1 MVAPTR
7 SQAFN
12 GKQGVRLARY
22 LMALVAYCVC
32 TGLLGIAHWLGLI
45 PARPAMVAAVAM
57 LAANVAIFA
66 LIRSGLNERFKDPS
80 LTWMQVL
87 SAIAVIM
94 YVTYYSDHDRGVPLM
109 VSLLVLSFGAF
120 RFTTRDFLLAAGI
133 VLAAYAAVINLLFW
147 HKPESVNVYLEAF
160 TWLTLAAVLPCY
172 AFVGG
177 RLSELR
183 QRLRRTNEE
192 LSEALEMIQ
201 KMATHDTLTALPN
214 RALFNET
221 LSHAI
226 AQAARHKRSLALF
239 FLDIDRFKNINDTL
253 GHAVGDRVL
262 QDAAR
267 RLTAAVRAS
276 DLVARLGGDEFVLL
290 VEDFAAA
297 SDLTDIAEKVLAA
310 FIPTFSI
317 DGQELALS
325 VSVGICTYPSGG
337 EDAQQLVSSAD
348 IAMYRAKE
356 QGRNRYCFYSDDL
369 NDLSAERLALE
380 AGLRHALLR
389 GEIEVFYQPK
399 VDFTS
404 GRVNGVEAL
413 IRWRHPE
420 KGLLMP
426 DRFVPLAEEIGAIIP
441 IGYWTLRRVC
451 ERARHWQELGMPL
464 AVAVNLSA
472 SQFHEPR
479 LVTELA
485 AILKA
490 TGMPAGQLELE
501 ITESMVMR
509 DPDRA
514 VAIMESLRKMG
525 VRISIDDFGTGHSS
539 LGYLKRFPV
548 DRLKVDR
555 SFVRDLPHN
564 GDDVAITRA
573 VIAMAHSLRMS
584 VVAEGVEHQ
593 EQFDLLRA
601 EGCDEFQGYY
611 CARPLEED
619 DLIAFVAARQPPA
632 SAARTAATRS
642 RA

>member
-1 MVAPTR
+1 LSAIAR
-7 SQAFN
+7 SQGLS
-12 GKQGVRLARY
+12 GKQGVRFKRY
-22 LMALVAYCVC
+22 VMALGAYLVCV
-32 TGLLGIAHWLGLI
+32 TLLGIAHVLGLI
-45 PARPAMVAAVAM
+45 PLRPALVAAGAM
-57 LAANVAIFA
+57 LAANLVMFA
-66 LIRSGLNERFKDPS
+66 VIRSGLNERFADPS
-80 LTWMQVL
+80 LTWPQVIA
-87 SAIAVIM
+87 AIAVIM
-94 YVTYYSDHDRGVPLM
+94 YITYYSDHDRAIPLM

-120 RFTTRDFLLAAGI
+120 RFTMREFLLASGI
-133 VLAAYAAVINLLFW
+133 VLAGYAGVINLLFW
-147 HKPESVNVYLEAF
+147 NKPESVNVYLEGF
-160 TWLTLAAVLPCY
+160 TWLTMAAVLPCF

-183 QRLRRTNEE
+183 QRLRRTNDE
-192 LSEALEMIQ
+192 LTGALQMIQ
-201 KMATHDTLTALPN
+201 KMATHDTLTSLPN

-221 LSHAI
+221 LNHAI
-226 AQAARHKRSLALF
+226 AKAARHKRPLALF

-253 GHAVGDRVL
+253 GHATGDKVL
-262 QDAAR
+262 QEAAR
-267 RLTAAVRAS
+267 RLTSAVRTS

-290 VEDFAAA
+290 IEDYAAHD
-297 SDLTDIAEKVLAA
+297 DLVDVATKVLAT
-310 FIPTFSI
+310 FVPTFSI
-317 DGQELALS
+317 DGQELAMS
-325 VSVGICTYPSGG
+325 VSVGVCTYPTGG
-337 EDAQQLVSSAD
+337 EDAQQLLSSAD

-356 QGRNRYCFYSDDL
+356 QGRNRHCFYSEDL
-369 NDLSAERLALE
+369 NNLSEERLALE
-380 AGLRHALLR
+380 AGLRHALVR
-389 GEIEVFYQPK
+389 GEIEIFYQPK
-399 VDFTS
+399 VDFSS

-451 ERARHWQELGMPL
+451 ERVRHWQELGMPL

-472 SQFHEPR
+472 SQFHEPQ

-485 AILKA
+485 AILKS
-490 TGMPAGQLELE
+490 TGVAPSFLELE

-509 DPDRA
+509 DTDRA
-514 VAIMESLRKMG
+514 VQIMESLRRMG

-601 EGCDEFQGYY
+601 EGCDEFQGYF
-611 CARPLEED
+611 CARPLEEA
-619 DLIAFVAARQPPA
+619 DLLKFVASRQPPS
-632 SAARTAATRS
+632 SAARAATMRS
-642 RA
+642 RV

>member
-1 MVAPTR
+1 MSAAAR
-7 SQAFN
+7 SHFS
-12 GKQGVRLARY
+12 GKQGVRLTRY
-22 LMALVAYCVC
+22 LMAVGAYLVCVA
-32 TGLLGIAHWLGLI
+32 LLTIANALGLI
-45 PARPAMVAAVAM
+45 PARPAMIAAAAIVAW
-57 LAANVAIFA
+57 NVVVFV
-66 LIRSGLNERFKDPS
+66 LIRTGLNERFPDPS
-80 LTWMQVL
+80 LTWPQVL
-87 SAIAVIM
+87 CGFAVIM

-109 VSLLVLSFGAF
+109 VTLLVLSFGAF
-120 RFTTRDFLLAAGI
+120 RFSMREFLLASGI
-133 VLAAYAAVINLLFW
+133 VLAGYAAVINLLFW
-147 HKPESVNVYLEAF
+147 HKPDSVNVFLEGF
-160 TWLTLAAVLPCY
+160 TWLTMAAVLPCY
-172 AFVGG
+172 AYVGG
-177 RLSELR
+177 RLSEMR
-183 QRLRRTNEE
+183 HRLRRTNDE
-192 LSEALEMIQ
+192 LSHALEMIQ

-221 LSHAI
+221 LNHAI
-226 AQAARHKRSLALF
+226 AKAARHKRPLALF

-253 GHAVGDRVL
+253 GHGTGDKVL
-262 QDAAR
+262 QEAAR
-267 RLTAAVRAS
+267 RLTSAVRSS

-290 VEDFAAA
+290 IEDYAAPD
-297 SDLTDIAEKVLAA
+297 DLVDVATKVLAA
-310 FIPTFSI
+310 FVPTFSI
-317 DGQELALS
+317 EEQELALS
-325 VSVGICTYPSGG
+325 VSVGVCTYPTGG

-356 QGRNRYCFYSDDL
+356 QGRNRYCFYSEDL
-369 NDLSAERLALE
+369 NDLSEERLALE
-380 AGLRHALLR
+380 AGLRHALVR

-399 VDFTS
+399 VDFST

-472 SQFHEPR
+472 SQFHEPQ

-490 TGMPAGQLELE
+490 TGVPAGFLELE

-509 DPDRA
+509 DTDRA
-514 VAIMESLRKMG
+514 VQIMESLRRMG

-573 VIAMAHSLRMS
+573 VIAMAHSLKMS

-601 EGCDEFQGYY
+601 EGCDEFQGYF
-611 CARPLEED
+611 CARPMEEA
-619 DLIAFVAARQPPA
+619 DLLKFVATHQPPS
-632 SAARTAATRS
+632 SAARAATMRS
-642 RA
+642 RV